1 MGRPPISSFF
11 PFATLFRSHDA
22 SDPMGFLIH
31 RGDRCIAFLT
41 DLGHMTKL
49 TLEKARQADVLIL
62 ETNHDMK
69 LLQDDPHR
77 PWSVKQRIGGRHG
90 HLSNEAAATALSEI
104 MNSRLQHVY
113 LSHLS

>member
-41 DLGHMTKL
+41 DLGHMRSEEHTSEL
-49 TLEKARQADVLIL
+49 QSQFHLVFRPFLIFCRWGAHRYLHFFPSRRSSVLMTQAI
-62 ETNHDMK
+62 
-69 LLQDDPHR
+69 R
-77 PWSVKQRIGGRHG
+77 W
-90 HLSNEAAATALSEI
+90 AF
-104 MNSRLQHVY
+104 
-113 LSHLS
+113 